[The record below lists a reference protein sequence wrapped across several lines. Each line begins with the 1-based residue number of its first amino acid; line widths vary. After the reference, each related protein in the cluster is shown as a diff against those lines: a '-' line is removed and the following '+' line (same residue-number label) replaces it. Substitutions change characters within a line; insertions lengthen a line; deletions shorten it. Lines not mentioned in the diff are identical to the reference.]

1 MVALELQRMVE
12 QMLSEP
18 GSTAYE
24 AAKEILNSRP
34 TLWDAVDA
42 AGLTAGMSDIKKAE
56 TYWIF
61 AHMPDEMSDKILQRV
76 RVALNAGLPVKVTW
90 EAGEWNASAGGFLDS
105 APRAQLNLH
114 VTTPVPDLSQL
125 QPGAFAGAMA

>member
-18 GSTAYE
+18 GSIEYE

-34 TLWDAVDA
+34 TLWDAVEA
-42 AGLTAGMSDIKKAE
+42 AGLTDGMNNVKKAE

-61 AHMPDEMSDKILQRV
+61 ATMPDEVSDNILQRV
-76 RVALNAGLPVKVTW
+76 RIALNAGIPVHVAWTKGDWSAKVM
-90 EAGEWNASAGGFLDS
+90 GGD
-105 APRAQLNLH
+105 ALH
-114 VTTPVPDLSQL
+114 LFISTPVPDLAQL

>member
-18 GSTAYE
+18 GSIEYE

-34 TLWDAVDA
+34 TLWDAVEA
-42 AGLTAGMSDIKKAE
+42 AGLTDGMSQVKKAE

-61 AHMPDEMSDKILQRV
+61 ATMPDDMSDKILQRV
-76 RVALNAGLPVKVTW
+76 RIALNAGIPVNVMWTK
-90 EAGEWNASAGGFLDS
+90 GEWDVLAAEHVTSGA
-105 APRAQLNLH
+105 LH
-114 VTTPVPDLSQL
+114 LHLTTPVPDLSQL